1 MKNCQILSNV
11 VCEDFVACNI
21 RVDSELCIT
30 RAEKFGLKNMF
41 DNNQLKKAQKHF
53 GRKKARE
60 GRSVVMDKV
69 TSCEPWP
76 GAYICS

>member
-1 MKNCQILSNV
+1 MTHLKRLGKNCQILSNV

-30 RAEKFGLKNMF
+30 RAEKFGLKNKF
-41 DNNQLKKAQKHF
+41 DNNQLKKAQRHF

-60 GRSVVMDKV
+60 GRLLVG
-69 TSCEPWP
+69 WL
-76 GAYICS
+76 